1 MWYFHIKSFIKKTK
15 NTITTLISSSNFQS
29 ENFLLS
35 SVTHYLIKSLQ
46 FYTSLNIH
54 LAIIVDEAIIMLYN
68 KNLRKCAEVIL
79 GQITETDAVGTG
91 AMRDYAVTALSSMAC
106 RQPPNH
112 SDRALI
118 D

>member
-1 MWYFHIKSFIKKTK
+1 
-15 NTITTLISSSNFQS
+15 
-29 ENFLLS
+29 
-35 SVTHYLIKSLQ
+35 
-46 FYTSLNIH
+46 
-54 LAIIVDEAIIMLYN
+54 MLYN